1 MSRLNDLFKRLRGDA
16 LVRATAQEQARQFQT
31 VLKRLQTIDKRL
43 QVLDRKVSGMN
54 INTFGARLDAIDKQ
68 LAHLAW
74 GEEGA
79 PLRAKID
86 RSSWGGAA
94 QSGELDFHK
103 SNVGF
108 RAKDDVWH
116 QAVDEDWRAAGF
128 TQDGWE
134 DKTVLDVGAGSRL
147 RSLWFTGAEV
157 LVVEP
162 LADKFRAE
170 VEWQDLDEADELYAV
185 PGEEF
190 VPELEDRA
198 DLVVSINALDHGYDI
213 EQSIAN
219 IKRYLKP
226 DGEAFLSF
234 DMHDEP
240 DFMHPLVLN
249 NDLILEIY
257 DRVGLEV
264 VKVEEARR
272 YHGTEGP
279 NAQHYWLKIP
289 A

>member
-1 MSRLNDLFKRLRGDA
+1 MSRLSDIVKRLRGDA
-16 LVRATAQEQARQFQT
+16 LVRATAEEQGRQLEV
-31 VLKRLQTIDKRL
+31 VLKRLQTIDKRI
-43 QVLDRKVSGMN
+43 QALDRKVASIN

-103 SNVGF
+103 TNVGF
-108 RAKDDVWH
+108 RANDEVWH
-116 QAVDEDWRAAGF
+116 KAVDDDWRAAGYSPE
-128 TQDGWE
+128 GWE
-134 DKTVLDVGAGSRL
+134 GKTVLDVGAGSRL
-147 RSLWFTGAEV
+147 RSLWFKGAEI

-170 VEWQDLDEADELYAV
+170 VKWQDLDEADELYSV

-190 VPELEDRA
+190 VPELEGRA
-198 DLVVSINALDHGYDI
+198 DLIVSINALDHGYDI
-213 EQSIAN
+213 AQSIAN

-249 NDLILEIY
+249 NELILEIY
-257 DRVGLEV
+257 REVGLEV
-264 VKVEEARR
+264 VKNEEARR

-279 NAQHYWLKIP
+279 MAQHYWLKLP